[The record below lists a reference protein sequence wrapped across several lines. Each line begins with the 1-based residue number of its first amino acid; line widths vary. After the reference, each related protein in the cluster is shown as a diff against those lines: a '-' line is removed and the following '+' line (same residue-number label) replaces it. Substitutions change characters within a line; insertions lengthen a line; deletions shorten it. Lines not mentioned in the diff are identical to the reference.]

1 VDQICCTSP
10 WQPPGTET
18 KMFCAPDAGR
28 LQAWLWFRIGDWSDW
43 ITCYRQTWR
52 WRGSAHSFRE
62 QQRSQTSGNGFI
74 WFTSGSA
81 VQGASSG
88 KALLSSGHTVS
99 LSRFVK
105 VRSRWFI
112 WAWADERFRQ
122 QSAKVVRC
130 LVSSRRRVKSR
141 TTQGKQVALS
151 VLFFLFAAVL
161 HWYAPC
167 MQSRAR
173 ACRNGTYAN
182 QARL

>member
-1 VDQICCTSP
+1 
-10 WQPPGTET
+10 
-18 KMFCAPDAGR
+18 MFCAPDAGR
-28 LQAWLWFRIGDWSDW
+28 LKAWLWFRIGDWSDW

-62 QQRSQTSGNGFI
+62 QQRSQNSGNGFI

-151 VLFFLFAAVL
+151 VLFFFSQPFYTGTHLACKAGQGHVVMVRTLTKHDFDKGRGGLRAVL
-161 HWYAPC
+161 CP
-167 MQSRAR
+167 
-173 ACRNGTYAN
+173 
-182 QARL
+182 